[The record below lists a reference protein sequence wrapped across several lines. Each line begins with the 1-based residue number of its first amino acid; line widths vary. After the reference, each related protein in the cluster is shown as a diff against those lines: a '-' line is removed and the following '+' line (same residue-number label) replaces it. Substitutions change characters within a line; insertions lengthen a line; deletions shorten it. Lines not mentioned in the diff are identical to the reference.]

1 MKSTQ
6 LRLALFTVGILI
18 FPMSSTQAQGMLDA
32 GKSLFGGGNTGAAA
46 GGTAGVLS
54 ALPLDKIIELVQK
67 QGYSNITGLAPSP
80 SGNTLQAAATNSSGS
95 PVNLLINPTSGGV
108 ISALGR

>member
-1 MKSTQ
+1 LRPAVSSVGFVVQVASAKHTQ
-6 LRLALFTVGILI
+6 LRRDVSNLLRDVRTLKA
-18 FPMSSTQAQGMLDA
+18 DA
-32 GKSLFGGGNTGAAA
+32 AKAAT